1 MKQSFKTVLLLII
14 LVTLFSCNKD
24 DEVVV
29 TNTEEW
35 TAVVDQGAGEGF
47 WELITYSDLTIKTN
61 GYFTLSYEVDKEK
74 IEVHC
79 PFTVGI
85 AEKNCTKIIY
95 NASGTAFMTADSTNT
110 SLFTIDTDGVYEN
123 SEGTGS
129 YKITFANSSWPSQVL
144 GTWRADQTGGHSGG

>member
-1 MKQSFKTVLLLII
+1 MKQSFNTVLLVII

-29 TNTEEW
+29 TDTEEW
-35 TAVVDQGAGEGF
+35 AAIVDQGSGEGL
-47 WELITYSDLTIKTN
+47 WEFITYSDHTIKAN

-74 IEVHC
+74 VEVHC
-79 PFTVGI
+79 PFTDGI
-85 AEKNCTKIIY
+85 AEKDCSHIVY
-95 NASGTAFMTADSTNT
+95 NASGTAFMTADSTKT

-123 SEGTGS
+123 GEGVGS
-129 YKITFANSSWPSQVL
+129 YEITFANASWPSQVP